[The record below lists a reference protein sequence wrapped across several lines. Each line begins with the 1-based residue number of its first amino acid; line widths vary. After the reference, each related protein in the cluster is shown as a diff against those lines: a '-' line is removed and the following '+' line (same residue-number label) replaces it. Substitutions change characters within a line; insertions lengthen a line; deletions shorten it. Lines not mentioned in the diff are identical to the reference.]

1 MCFKAAP
8 SKGDSFPL
16 ESVRMDFLSSG
27 VAWASLNA
35 DGKVPVA
42 GVDRVSDRQ
51 EMAEAKVWLG
61 WVPVGAMAH
70 ARHVEHAVR
79 WLHLGL
85 VVELEASSC
94 VFLMYVTNRAEAP
107 HP

>member
-1 MCFKAAP
+1 MICFKTAP

-16 ESVRMDFLSSG
+16 QSVRMDFLSSG
-27 VAWASLNA
+27 VAWASLNV

-42 GVDRVSDRQ
+42 GVDRVSDCR

-61 WVPVGAMAH
+61 WHPVGPMAACKACRACSRMA
-70 ARHVEHAVR
+70 ARWA
-79 WLHLGL
+79 
-85 VVELEASSC
+85 ELEADSC
-94 VFLMYVTNRAEAP
+94 VFLMYVTNKAEAP